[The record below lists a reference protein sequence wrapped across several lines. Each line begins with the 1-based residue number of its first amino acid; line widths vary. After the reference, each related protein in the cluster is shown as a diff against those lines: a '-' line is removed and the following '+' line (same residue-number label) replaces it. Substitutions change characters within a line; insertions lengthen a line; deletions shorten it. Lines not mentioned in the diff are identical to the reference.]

1 MQDLAWAVSL
11 WLMVLLAIAFIY
23 VVMKSSD
30 KADAAVIQNGA
41 GKIRTALFWVILV
54 AGVPVTLVTL
64 TDLPYAAQ
72 SDATAQIV
80 KAEGS
85 QFNWDISPTQIVAGQ
100 PVEFHV
106 TAVDATHGF
115 AIFDDTM
122 TLLTQTQAM
131 PTYTNI
137 LKYTFSKP
145 GTYKV
150 LCLEYCGSGHH
161 VMSAEITVIAAGGV

>member
-1 MQDLAWAVSL
+1 MQDLAWAISL
-11 WLMVLLAIAFIY
+11 WLMVLLAIAFVY
-23 VVMKSSD
+23 VAMKAGD
-30 KADAAVIQNGA
+30 KADAAKVQSSA
-41 GKIRTALFWVILV
+41 GKIRAALFWVILI
-54 AGVPVTLVTL
+54 AGVPITMVTLA
-64 TDLPYAAQ
+64 DLPYAAQ

-131 PTYTNI
+131 PEYTNI
-137 LKYTFSKP
+137 LKYTFSKA

-161 VMSAEITVIAAGGV
+161 VMSAEITVVAAGGV

>member
-1 MQDLAWAVSL
+1 MQDLAWAISL
-11 WLMVLLAIAFIY
+11 WLMSLLAIAFIF
-23 VVMKSSD
+23 VAMKSGEKED
-30 KADAAVIQNGA
+30 TAVVAGA
-41 GKIRTALFWVILV
+41 VGKVRTALFWVLLI
-54 AGVPVTLVTL
+54 AGVPITMVTLA
-64 TDLPYAAQ
+64 DLPYAAQ
-72 SDATAQIV
+72 SDSAAQIV

-85 QFNWDISPTQIVAGQ
+85 QFNWDISPTTIVAGK

-115 AIFDDTM
+115 AVYDETM

-131 PTYTNI
+131 PEYTNI
-137 LKYTFSKP
+137 LKYTFAKA

-161 VMSAEITVIAAGGV
+161 VMSEEITVVAAGGN

>member
-1 MQDLAWAVSL
+1 MQDLAWAISL
-11 WLMVLLAIAFIY
+11 WLMALLAIAFVY
-23 VVMKSSD
+23 VAVKSGD
-30 KADAAVIQNGA
+30 KADAAEVMSTA
-41 GKIRTALFWVILV
+41 GKIRTALFWIILV
-54 AGVPVTLVTL
+54 AGVPITMVTL

-80 KAEGS
+80 KVEGS
-85 QFNWDISPTQIVAGQ
+85 QFSWDISPTRIVTGQ

-106 TAVDATHGF
+106 TAADATHGF
-115 AIFDDTM
+115 AVYDDTM

-131 PTYTNI
+131 PEYTNI
-137 LKYTFSKP
+137 LKYTFAKA

-161 VMSAEITVIAAGGV
+161 VMSEEITVVAAGGN

>member
-1 MQDLAWAVSL
+1 MQDLAWAISL
-11 WLMVLLAIAFIY
+11 WLMALLAITFIY
-23 VVMKSSD
+23 VVMKSGD
-30 KADAAVIQNGA
+30 KADASAVQSGA
-41 GKIRTALFWVILV
+41 GKIRATLFWLILI
-54 AGVPVTLVTL
+54 AGVPVTMVTL

-80 KAEGS
+80 TAEGS
-85 QFNWDISPTQIVAGQ
+85 QFNWDISPTTIVAGK

-106 TAVDATHGF
+106 TAADATHGF

-131 PTYTNI
+131 PEYTNI
-137 LKYTFSKP
+137 LKYTFSKA

-161 VMSAEITVIAAGGV
+161 VMSAEITVVAAGGM

>member
-1 MQDLAWAVSL
+1 MQDLAWNISL
-11 WLMVLLAIAFIY
+11 WLMLLLAAAFIF
-23 VVMKSSD
+23 VAMKSGE
-30 KADAAVIQNGA
+30 KADAAEVQSSA
-41 GKIRTALFWVILV
+41 GKIRSALFWILLI
-54 AGVPVTLVTL
+54 AGVPIAMVTL

-72 SDATAQIV
+72 SDSTAQIV

-85 QFNWDISPTQIVAGQ
+85 QFNWDISPTTIVAGQ

-106 TAVDATHGF
+106 TAIDATHGF
-115 AIFDDTM
+115 AVYDDTM

-131 PTYTNI
+131 PEYTNI
-137 LKYTFSKP
+137 LKYTFAKA

-161 VMSAEITVIAAGGV
+161 VMSEEITVVAGGN